1 MKFSKNGCNRGD
13 GKLLL
18 KMGGKAGMVGGG
30 GGGGSFI
37 IGGGTGNFL
46 SLFT

>member
-18 KMGGKAGMVGGG
+18 KMGGKAGMG

-37 IGGGTGNFL
+37 LGGGTGNFL